1 MSTKQTVD
9 VYNQLRT
16 DVMKL
21 SEIKTAINDLNTE
34 LGLLQQKR
42 KMKQQQEKERLAAEG
57 CVDSGKVRL
66 ATEKPDNMIDTD
78 GTEKMDYGKVE

>member
-57 CVDSGKVRL
+57 CVESGKVRL
-66 ATEKPDNMIDTD
+66 GTGKPDILMDTD
-78 GTEKMDYGKVE
+78 GT